1 MREWGVAWTVV
12 LLLGAC
18 DDAPPAEDVRLDG
31 VLEGAGAAGR
41 FRFELEPHPKSPT
54 LGEHFRVVTTL
65 RDGETGAP
73 VEGAEVEVDATMPHH
88 GHGMMTVPEH
98 REIGEGRYESRGMK
112 LHMHGRWVLSATAR
126 TGTTSDSIAIAFE
139 QPPR

>member
-1 MREWGVAWTVV
+1 MRGWRVAWVVV
-12 LLLGAC
+12 LLFGAC
-18 DDAPPAEDVRLDG
+18 DDAPPAQEVRLDG
-31 VLEGAGAAGR
+31 VLEGVGAAGR
-41 FRFELEPHPKSPT
+41 FGFELDADPQPPK
-54 LGEHFRVVTTL
+54 LGELFRVVTTL
-65 RDGETGAP
+65 RDATTGAP

-98 REIGEGRYESRGMK
+98 RELGGGRYESRGMK

-126 TGTTSDSIAIAFE
+126 TGTRRDSIAIAFE